1 MAALSYS
8 YDYPHPAV
16 TTDVVLF
23 TIRHAR
29 LEILLIR
36 RGHDPFK
43 GYWALPGGFVG
54 IDEDLEACALREL
67 AEETGVRGVYLEQLY
82 TFGKPLRD
90 PRERIITVAY
100 FALVAEERCEL
111 RAGSDAADVG
121 RFEVRGLPRLAG
133 DHDQIIAL
141 AHQRL
146 KAKLD
151 YSTIALQF
159 MPATFTLSQ
168 LQTVYEIILDEPLDK
183 RNFRRKVLSLDC
195 LEDTGED
202 TREGTY
208 RPARLFRVKTPGRVE
223 IIK

>member
-1 MAALSYS
+1 MAALPYS
-8 YDYPHPAV
+8 YEYPHPAV

-23 TIRHAR
+23 TIRQSR

-36 RGHDPFK
+36 RGREPFK

-54 IDEDLEACALREL
+54 IDEDLDDCALREL
-67 AEETGVRGVYLEQLY
+67 AEETGIRGVYLEQLY
-82 TFGKPLRD
+82 TFGEPLRD
-90 PRERIITVAY
+90 PRERVITVAY
-100 FALVAEERCEL
+100 FALVPAKHCDL
-111 RAGSDAADVG
+111 RAGSDAIDVAWFDMG
-121 RFEVRGLPRLAG
+121 NLPALAA
-133 DHDQIIAL
+133 DHDRIIAL

-168 LQTVYEIILDEPLDK
+168 LQTVYEIILGEPLDK
-183 RNFRRKVLSLDC
+183 RNFRRKILSLDC

-208 RPARLFRVKTPGRVE
+208 RPARLFRVKTPGTVE